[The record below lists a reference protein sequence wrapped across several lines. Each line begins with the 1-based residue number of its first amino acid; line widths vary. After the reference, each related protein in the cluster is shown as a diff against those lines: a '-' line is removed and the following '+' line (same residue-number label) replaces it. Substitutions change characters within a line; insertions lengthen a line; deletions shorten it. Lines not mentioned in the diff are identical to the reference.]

1 MPFGEYFLSY
11 AVVLGCA
18 TLFGF
23 FLFRPLRTVFADT
36 LHHSLMIF
44 LGIITSG
51 LYNLII
57 FVIMNVWGYLQEVS
71 KNATL
76 EASTLESLIGW
87 TSQHDDTLSQQALQ
101 SAALYV
107 ALIRGPEWRAMSL
120 GYTLPEERQAWYAL
134 NRAVFNLS
142 KLPGTVNSL
151 YISRSLTYLE
161 NLTCY
166 RNFRIQ
172 GINSIVPVSLRR
184 AIITFSVLVACL
196 LGIFCRTKDL
206 PSMIA
211 IGTFNI
217 FLAFVL
223 SLALM
228 IDFPYSG
235 IAVNRDIYYSGILQ
249 RLPDIDSKGL
259 LQTGQLGKLP

>member
-1 MPFGEYFLSY
+1 
-11 AVVLGCA
+11 
-18 TLFGF
+18 
-23 FLFRPLRTVFADT
+23 
-36 LHHSLMIF
+36 
-44 LGIITSG
+44 
-51 LYNLII
+51 
-57 FVIMNVWGYLQEVS
+57 
-71 KNATL
+71 
-76 EASTLESLIGW
+76 
-87 TSQHDDTLSQQALQ
+87 
-101 SAALYV
+101 
-107 ALIRGPEWRAMSL
+107 
-120 GYTLPEERQAWYAL
+120 
-134 NRAVFNLS
+134 
-142 KLPGTVNSL
+142 
-151 YISRSLTYLE
+151 
-161 NLTCY
+161 
-166 RNFRIQ
+166 
-172 GINSIVPVSLRR
+172 
-184 AIITFSVLVACL
+184 VLVACL